1 MRFFDLDSPFMSG
14 LNKLADLVI
23 LNLLTLLGC
32 LPVLTAGASL
42 TAMHYVLLKM
52 VRNEE
57 GYVFRDWFKSFKR
70 NFRQATVIW
79 IIFLA
84 AGTMAALDLWIIQEN
99 GGAIPLFMKV
109 FLILVILIV
118 YAAYVWVFPIL
129 ARYDNTVIKTVANAL
144 TMAFRV
150 LPRTILMGILAAL
163 PALIFIY
170 LPQVFPIVFLFGF
183 TVPGM
188 ACAVLYSPVF
198 RRMEPEEDGKEEDGE
213 L

>member
-1 MRFFDLDSPFMSG
+1 MHFFDLDSPLMSG

-23 LNLLTLLGC
+23 LNLITLLGC
-32 LPVLTAGASL
+32 VPVITAGASL
-42 TAMHYVLLKM
+42 TGMHYVLLKM

-57 GYVFRDWFKSFKR
+57 GYVIRDWFKSFKQ
-70 NFRQATVIW
+70 NLRQATLIW
-79 IIFLA
+79 ILFLA
-84 AGTMAALDLWIIQEN
+84 AGTMAALDIWILYEN

-129 ARYDNTVIKTVANAL
+129 ARYDNTVVRTVSNAL
-144 TMAFRV
+144 TMAFRAF
-150 LPRTILMGILAAL
+150 PRTILMGVLSLL
-163 PALIFIY
+163 PVLIFVY
-170 LPQVFPIVFLFGF
+170 LPQVFPIVLLFGC

-198 RRMEPEEDGKEEDGE
+198 KRMETPEEESGGDPEP
-213 L
+213 

>member
-150 LPRTILMGILAAL
+150 LPRTVLMGILAAL

>member
-1 MRFFDLDSPFMSG
+1 MRVFDLDSPFMSG

-23 LNLLTLLGC
+23 LNLITLLGC

>member
-23 LNLLTLLGC
+23 LNLITLLGC

>member
-23 LNLLTLLGC
+23 LNLITLLGC

-150 LPRTILMGILAAL
+150 LPRTVLMGILAAL

>member
-23 LNLLTLLGC
+23 LNLITLLGC

-150 LPRTILMGILAAL
+150 LPRTVLMGILAAL
-163 PALIFIY
+163 PSLIFIY